1 MSTSATYPSLEIDDS
16 TIVWI
21 RGTRYKV
28 IHLAGEHYV
37 HGWTAEELM
46 RQHPDLVPEQVYA
59 ALAYFY
65 EHKNEM
71 ITQLKQASDGSFPLT
86 RTPLS
91 RELLLERLATMEQK
105 DG

>member
-1 MSTSATYPSLEIDDS
+1 MSKSTPYPPLEIDDS
-16 TIVWI
+16 TVAWI

-28 IHLAGEHYV
+28 IHLASEHYV

-65 EHKNEM
+65 EHKNE
-71 ITQLKQASDGSFPLT
+71 IVAQLKKSANCPLPLAT
-86 RTPLS
+86 TDLS
-91 RELLLERLATMEQK
+91 REVLKQRLKTAEP
-105 DG
+105 